1 MGSILKLSHKYI
13 HRNTYLNKK
22 NCMRTLPPYAL
33 QIAIGIKNQLGK
45 IQLVLIAHRIKFNSL
60 ENILEF
66 N

>member
-1 MGSILKLSHKYI
+1 M
-13 HRNTYLNKK
+13 NKK
-22 NCMRTLPPYAL
+22 YCMRTLPPYAL

-60 ENILEF
+60 KNILEF